1 MSNAQRS
8 LAAAI
13 ALACASASYAQESP
27 FSQVVAFGD
36 SLTDVGNAGIFTSG
50 DNKQAAIS
58 IMSQQLGLG
67 PVTPS
72 CAGLNLCL
80 PEVDPSLSEEQLL
93 ASAQAQVQA
102 ALPSVGGGWAVG
114 GHHTADVLLNILGTR
129 GYLDYLS
136 QNGMTLDVDAH
147 NFVSALLPDP
157 TRQTS
162 TGLYAD
168 LEQLG
173 LLLQGDAVV
182 AQLRAAA
189 DQFEAAGDLA
199 SAAAYDAQAD
209 ALQAQIDAAPATIV
223 TDSGVTGNPHPLG
236 LGYLETTF
244 GRADPKALYW
254 VNGGGNDLLGG
265 FGALLSGA
273 IDAGQY
279 TAGINTAAS
288 MLADAAG
295 ALSDAG
301 ANYILVSNVPD
312 VSKTPGL
319 FAAVSAAVNG
329 SAEAA
334 QLQSAVAAGLITAEE
349 AQAQL
354 DDAIETTLAEASAAS
369 NAFNQTLVNAARDI
383 DGVLIVDQFGVLQVS
398 LANAA
403 AFGLS
408 PDLDQSRF
416 CYDGS
421 GGDCIEHPVYGINGS
436 DPDDTRLLF
445 NDTVHPTQVGQNL
458 LADYY
463 TAVVNA
469 AQVAGQL
476 PDLSVQAARTHT
488 NTLDARLLGS
498 RYRDAHSEVFVSG
511 VFGENDYD
519 GSLGLAASGD
529 GSGGLI
535 GATYALR
542 DNAEVGFA
550 LSRSDSDTENNLSAV
565 ESTATNYS
573 LFGRLHHDIFFV
585 DASATLTDMDY
596 DRISRN
602 LRLGSSFNQNLDA
615 STSGESLSLSLTGG
629 VNLSTGAA
637 QFGPFANATQ
647 TRVEVDAYSE
657 DAISGFTYTDA
668 NGVERDPFGMNFGSQ
683 ERRYT
688 TMRVGAFASMSW
700 NSVSAYGQIWYE
712 DTTGNET
719 DSLEVGVK
727 SIEGNMNAMPSYDST
742 DTGLFEDGAGAQ
754 VGLRWQAASAIDVSA
769 NLTARPTSETGAISV
784 SYRF

>member
-1 MSNAQRS
+1 MSNAKRS

-13 ALACASASYAQESP
+13 ALVCASTAYAQESP

-67 PVTPS
+67 PLTPS
-72 CAGLNLCL
+72 CADLNLCL
-80 PEVDPSLSEEQLL
+80 PEVDPSLSEAELL

-102 ALPSVGGGWAVG
+102 ALPNVGGGWAVG

-129 GYLDYLS
+129 GYLNYLS

-157 TRQTS
+157 TRETS
-162 TGLYAD
+162 TGLYPD

-173 LLLQGDAVV
+173 LFLQGD
-182 AQLRAAA
+182 
-189 DQFEAAGDLA
+189 
-199 SAAAYDAQAD
+199 
-209 ALQAQIDAAPATIV
+209 DAALAAIV
-223 TDSGVTGNPHPLG
+223 ADSGITGNPHPLG

-254 VNGGGNDLLGG
+254 VNGGGNDLIGG
-265 FGALLSGA
+265 FGALLSNT
-273 IDAGQY
+273 IDDGQY
-279 TAGINTAAS
+279 TADINTAANI
-288 MLADAAG
+288 LADAAG

-319 FAAVSAAVNG
+319 FAAVSAAVAG

-334 QLQSAVAAGLITAEE
+334 QLQNAVAAGLITAEE

-354 DDAIETTLAEASAAS
+354 DGAIQNTLAGAGAAS
-369 NAFNQTLVNAARDI
+369 NAFNQTLVSAARDI

-421 GGDCIEHPVYGINGS
+421 GGDCIEHPVYGISGS
-436 DPDDTRLLF
+436 DPNDARLLF
-445 NDTVHPTQVGQNL
+445 NDGIHPTQVGQNL

-476 PDLSVQAARTHT
+476 PDLNVQAARTHT

-550 LSRSDSDTENNLSAV
+550 LSRSDMEADNSLSAV

-573 LFGRLHHDIFFV
+573 LFGRFHHDIFFI

-602 LRLGSSFNQNLDA
+602 LRLGSSFNQSLDA
-615 STSGESLSLSLTGG
+615 STGGESLSLSLTGG

-647 TRVEVDAYSE
+647 TRVKVDAYSE

-668 NGVERDPFGMNFGSQ
+668 SGVERDPFGMSFGAQ

-688 TMRVGAFASMSW
+688 TMRVGAFASMDW

-754 VGLRWQAASAIDVSA
+754 VGLRWQLASAIDVSA